1 MASRTTARA
10 SSATKSWSRTP
21 NTSSGSS
28 GYDYDAAERARLEAE
43 RQKKIQENKDYIAKI
58 QATNAE
64 VKKARDKIA
73 QAKALLT
80 NALSG
85 AKYNEYI
92 KYLEGQD
99 QWLSQIGND
108 LNSCG
113 EKAAENIRG
122 NGEAYTFNKSNT
134 DPNLNNNKDTNKTL
148 SVNTDELQKL
158 ADLLGDINTS
168 AKSIDSKVSGIL
180 GNSSKVGVP
189 NSYNLKDNSR
199 NVINSVSTLQDKLVH
214 QIQETEKTEKENLNI
229 IDGLFNWLGSLF
241 KPLNKKETSQPPTTR
256 TTTRT
261 TATTRTTTPG
271 TTTPRTTTP
280 PTTRTTTLT
289 RTRTTTPTRTRTI
302 NGNSLDSVAMDELL
316 ELAKIYGIPT
326 SGKSQREILEA
337 LALKLGIPLSEE
349 SSGKNSR
356 LWRNTMD

>member
-1 MASRTTARA
+1 MASRTTT
-10 SSATKSWSRTP
+10 SSSSSVKTSSRTP
-21 NTSSGSS
+21 SSNATGGNS
-28 GYDYDAAERARLEAE
+28 GNGYDAAEQARLEAE

-80 NALSG
+80 NAVSG

-122 NGEAYTFNKSNT
+122 NGEAYTFNKTNT
-134 DPNLNNNKDTNKTL
+134 DPNQNNNKDTNKTL

-180 GNSSKVGVP
+180 NKSSELGVS

-199 NVINSVSTLQDKLVH
+199 NVINSVSTLQDKLVQ

-241 KPLNKKETSQPPTTR
+241 KPLNKEETSQPPTTR

-261 TATTRTTTPG
+261 TATTTTRTRTT
-271 TTTPRTTTP
+271 RTTTP
-280 PTTRTTTLT
+280 PTPTT

-302 NGNSLDSVAMDELL
+302 NSNSLDSVAMDELL

-337 LALKLGIPLSEE
+337 LALKLGIPLLEE